1 MNTNL
6 HFDAKAYYMSVA
18 EQLQKA
24 IDFVYPGGNM
34 RNERAHGSFMEIQ
47 GIVNGMRSVTR
58 NLNAPV
64 VPTEVP
70 SLSVTK

>member
-47 GIVNGMRSVTR
+47 GIVNGMNHGVICSTQAVH
-58 NLNAPV
+58 NG
-64 VPTEVP
+64 
-70 SLSVTK
+70 